1 MPCVML
7 WKICWLAPPSAL
19 NKGEK
24 YMNKKNYVGF
34 VNILTQAEK
43 IKMEKSGVGNPISL
57 FHLISVANS
66 FSGSYPLN

>member
-1 MPCVML
+1 
-7 WKICWLAPPSAL
+7 
-19 NKGEK
+19 
-24 YMNKKNYVGF
+24 MNKKNYVGF